1 MSVYL
6 SEKSLKTHGPLDFV
20 RDPSRLLSNFWSVT
34 LCVLLSPI
42 LAAAFAVFLLFM
54 WTFAI
59 PIAAAG
65 LLYLFFGGRSSRA
78 KV

>member
-6 SEKSLKTHGPLDFV
+6 SKKSLETHGPLDAV

-34 LCVLLSPI
+34 LCVLLAPFA
-42 LAAAFAVFLLFM
+42 AAAFAVLVLFM

-59 PIAAAG
+59 PIAVAG
-65 LLYLFFGGRSSRA
+65 LLYLFFGGKKSRA
-78 KV
+78 RV